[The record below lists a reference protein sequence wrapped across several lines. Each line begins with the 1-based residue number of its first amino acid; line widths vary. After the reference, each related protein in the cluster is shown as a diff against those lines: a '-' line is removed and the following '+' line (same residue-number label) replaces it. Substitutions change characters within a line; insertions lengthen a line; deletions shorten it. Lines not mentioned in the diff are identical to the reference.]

1 MYRAQLRNIL
11 RRSAA
16 ARRPLAAAGNAT
28 QNVLFGRVGGVL
40 QSEPCHLFAQ
50 RPLMGAAAQRLMSTA
65 SKGTVCVCG
74 GGNSSHV
81 FIPYFAKEGYEVT
94 VFADFGD
101 EAERLK
107 KGMEENGGILV
118 HDRCDP
124 NNIIEYKGSATVCS
138 KNAVDAVPQAD
149 YIVIALP
156 SFAIRN
162 VLQGIKPHLK
172 DGAIIYIMPGQGGAD
187 YVAKEVLGDEIKSG
201 KCTVAGLIPM
211 PLNARMD
218 EFGKKVQLAALKPTY
233 DLAALP
239 SKDGKKAAEAFASL
253 LGGKQVNAIGH
264 YVGIAL
270 HASNPNI
277 HPARLYAMWHN
288 HKEGD
293 TYPRNPKF
301 YDEWDDLASHYAQLI
316 SDERKAVWAKICEL
330 RPDAGK
336 PEEVPHIKPYIESIY
351 QGQIK
356 DPSTLSGCF
365 NTNDGY
371 KGFGC
376 PMKQVGDH
384 WEIDFKN
391 RYFTEDMPEGFCMYK
406 GIADIVGVP
415 TPTIDM
421 ILEFFQKFMDKEYIK
436 DGKLIGKDVPETK
449 SPQAFGIHTLDELLA
464 E

>member
-1 MYRAQLRNIL
+1 MYRSQLRSLI
-11 RRSAA
+11 RRGAA
-16 ARRPLAAAGNAT
+16 ARRPLAAAGNAASPS
-28 QNVLFGRVGGVL
+28 VIFGRVGGVL
-40 QSEPCHLFAQ
+40 QSETLFASK
-50 RPLMGAAAQRLMSTA
+50 PAFGAAAARLMST
-65 SKGTVCVCG
+65 STKGTVCVCG
-74 GGNSSHV
+74 GGNSAHV
-81 FIPYFAKEGYEVT
+81 FIPYFAKNGYDVT

-124 NNIIEYKGSATVCS
+124 SNIIEYKGSASVCS
-138 KNAVDAVPQAD
+138 KDPAEAVPQAD

-156 SFAIRN
+156 SFAIKN
-162 VLQGIKPHLK
+162 VLTGLKPHLK

-187 YVAKEVLGDEIKSG
+187 YVAKEVLGEELKSG
-201 KCTVAGLIPM
+201 KVTMAGLLPM
-211 PLNARMD
+211 PLNCRID
-218 EFGKKVQLAALKPTY
+218 EWSKKVQLAALKPTY

-239 SKDGKKAAEAFASL
+239 SKNATKAAEAFSDL
-253 LGGKQVNAIGH
+253 LGGKQVNVIGN
-264 YVGIAL
+264 YAGLAL

-277 HPARLYAMWHN
+277 HPARLYAMWHG

-293 TYPRNPKF
+293 VYPRNPKF

-384 WEIDFKN
+384 WEIDFAN

-406 GIADIVGVP
+406 GIADIVDVP
-415 TPTIDM
+415 TPTIDL
-421 ILEFFQKFMDKEYIK
+421 ILEFFQGFMGKEYIK

-449 SPQAFGIHTLDELLA
+449 SPQAYGITTLDALLA